1 MAKKSHFKLPPSE
14 MTKEVPRH
22 SLPTE
27 SVSIARKN
35 RALSRK
41 TLLTKSHRIFHG
53 DGHSAAGVSP
63 SLPPTPPQFHTHFSI
78 SRGCEEPAAGWVFPG
93 KGGFV
98 KGEHFTLAVAHPLCR
113 GQSVMRSG
121 SQEILNVL
129 SVV

>member
-27 SVSIARKN
+27 SVSIGGKN
-35 RALSRK
+35 RALSPGRHFLPNRLAFFK
-41 TLLTKSHRIFHG
+41 EMGMGT
-53 DGHSAAGVSP
+53 AAGVSP
-63 SLPPTPPQFHTHFSI
+63 SLPPTPPQFQTHFSI

-98 KGEHFTLAVAHPLCR
+98 KGEHFTLAVAHPHV
-113 GQSVMRSG
+113 G
-121 SQEILNVL
+121 
-129 SVV
+129 

>member
-27 SVSIARKN
+27 SVSLSWKNKGSLLEDTSYQIAWHFSR
-35 RALSRK
+35 RWALCSRSESIPAR
-41 TLLTKSHRIFHG
+41 T
-53 DGHSAAGVSP
+53 P
-63 SLPPTPPQFHTHFSI
+63 SQFHTHFSI

-98 KGEHFTLAVAHPLCR
+98 KGEHFTLAVSHPHV
-113 GQSVMRSG
+113 G
-121 SQEILNVL
+121 
-129 SVV
+129 

>member
-27 SVSIARKN
+27 SVSIAGKN

-41 TLLTKSHRIFHG
+41 TLLTKSPGIFQG

-63 SLPPTPPQFHTHFSI
+63 SLAPHP
-78 SRGCEEPAAGWVFPG
+78 
-93 KGGFV
+93 
-98 KGEHFTLAVAHPLCR
+98 FTIPD
-113 GQSVMRSG
+113 Q
-121 SQEILNVL
+121 I
-129 SVV
+129 

>member
-27 SVSIARKN
+27 SVSLSWKN

-41 TLLTKSHRIFHG
+41 TLLTKSPGIFQG

-63 SLPPTPPQFHTHFSI
+63 SLPPTPPQFQTKFSI
-78 SRGCEEPAAGWVFPG
+78 SRGVGNLQQV
-93 KGGFV
+93 GFSL
-98 KGEHFTLAVAHPLCR
+98 ER
-113 GQSVMRSG
+113 
-121 SQEILNVL
+121 EDL
-129 SVV
+129 SKESTSL